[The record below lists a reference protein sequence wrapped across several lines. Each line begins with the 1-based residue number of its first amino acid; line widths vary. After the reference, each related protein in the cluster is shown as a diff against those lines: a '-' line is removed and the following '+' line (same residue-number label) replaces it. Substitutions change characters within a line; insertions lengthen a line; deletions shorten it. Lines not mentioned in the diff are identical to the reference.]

1 MNRPIVR
8 LFWAV
13 MLLFGVLIVGTT
25 WNTVLGAQGLRDNP
39 LNRRQLIEAQLV
51 PRGTIYAADHR
62 TVLAHSHPAPGGIYV
77 RDYPQGPPFAHA
89 VGYSY
94 LSIGQ
99 AALERTANDAL
110 TGQTESVSGILDQL
124 QGRRRV
130 GDDVVTTLDAGAQ
143 RLAYDQLAGNR
154 GSVVALDPATGRVLV
169 LASRPSYDPN
179 SLGTPGVFSR
189 LNLQTGT
196 APLVDRATQSGYPP
210 GSTFKTVT
218 AAAALDSGRYTPSS
232 TVNGNS
238 PQTFS
243 GQPLSNDGNQSFGP
257 VDLTTALTQSIN
269 TVWANVAVGL
279 GRSTMGDYMR
289 RFGFYRQP
297 PLDLPANE
305 VAASGERLRGR
316 LIPPTSSYVDLG
328 RMGIGQD
335 KLSVTPLQMAM
346 VAAAIANGGRLMRPH
361 LVDRVLD
368 RDGRTVSHV
377 ASQPES
383 TVMSGDA
390 AGKLGAMMAR
400 VVQEGTG
407 TAAALSGVSVAGK
420 TGTAEVGRG
429 RNQVWFIAFAPVNHP
444 RVAISV
450 TLENQDSSAFGGP
463 VAGPIAKAVLQ
474 RLLGAAAGG

>member
-8 LFWAV
+8 LFWTV
-13 MLLFGVLIVGTT
+13 MLLFGVLIAGTT

-39 LNRRQLIEAQLV
+39 LNRRALIEQQLV
-51 PRGTIYAADHR
+51 PRGAIFAADHR
-62 TVLAHSHPAPGGIYV
+62 TVLAHSHRTGGGIYV
-77 RDYPQGPPFAHA
+77 RDYPQRGVFAHA

-94 LSIGQ
+94 LSVGQ
-99 AALERTANDAL
+99 AGVERTSNNAL
-110 TGQTESVSGILDQL
+110 TGQTESISSILDQL
-124 QGRRRV
+124 RGRRRV

-179 SLGTPGVFSR
+179 SVGHPGVFAR
-189 LNLQTGT
+189 LNAQAGA

-218 AAAALDSGRYTPSS
+218 AAAALDTGRYTPSS
-232 TVNGNS
+232 SVNGNS

-243 GQPLSNDGNQSFGP
+243 GQPLSNDYNQSFGP

-279 GRSTMGDYMR
+279 GRSTMGEYMR

-297 PLDLPANE
+297 ALDLPANE

-346 VAAAIANGGRLMRPH
+346 VAAAVANGGTLMRPH

-377 ASQPES
+377 ASQVAS
-383 TVMSGDA
+383 RVVSRDA
-390 AGKLGAMMAR
+390 AGKLGAMMAK
-400 VVQEGTG
+400 VVGEGTG
-407 TAAALSGVSVAGK
+407 TAAALTGVSVAGK
-420 TGTAEVGRG
+420 TGTAQVGRG
-429 RNQVWFIAFAPVNHP
+429 RNQVWFIAFAPVTNP

-474 RLLGAAAGG
+474 RLLGPAAGG